1 MLLEW
6 DEDKRE
12 ANLTKHG
19 LDFVDAVKVLTARE
33 RMDIQVLRKDEY
45 RTVSFAYIDNELTVL
60 CLVYTKKMNVYRVIS
75 FRKANKKERSVYNAW
90 KSKIFNL

>member
-12 ANLTKHG
+12 ANLAKHG
-19 LDFVDAVKVLTARE
+19 MDFADAVKVLTASE
-33 RMDIQVLRKDEY
+33 RMDIQVVKNDEY

-60 CLVYTKKMNVYRVIS
+60 CLVYTQRMDVYRVIS
-75 FRKANKKERSVYNAW
+75 FRKANKKERSIYNAW
-90 KSKIFNL
+90 KSTILDP